1 MSCKCRIANALARSG
16 REWAQIIAHSNSGTY
31 NNQYMVIDLK
41 LFQPGHELQPDLLW
55 VIEQVGLVHL
65 SLAYV
70 TYLHGF
76 TMPIQIK
83 PLACCPDCV
92 QLCSALL
99 KILKADS

>member
-1 MSCKCRIANALARSG
+1 MNCTCRIANALARSG

-41 LFQPGHELQPDLLW
+41 LFQPGQELQPDLLW

-70 TYLHGF
+70 RYLVGF
-76 TMPIQIK
+76 MMPILTL
-83 PLACCPDCV
+83 PLACCPFCV
-92 QLCSALL
+92 QQCSALL
-99 KILKADS
+99 ADC

>member
-41 LFQPGHELQPDLLW
+41 LFQPGQELQPDLLW

-70 TYLHGF
+70 RYTNGF
-76 TMPIQIK
+76 TMPIQNL
-83 PLACCPDCV
+83 PLARCPDCV
-92 QLCSALL
+92 QQWSALL
-99 KILKADS
+99 EVLKADC